1 MLSVLIL
8 IRNASRH
15 LEALTEALSFDVKSI
30 LSCYFQL
37 WRGNHPGSNID
48 CMSEVFPGEHFEKA
62 RDVEKESKENG

>member
-8 IRNASRH
+8 IRNSSRH
-15 LEALTEALSFDVKSI
+15 LEALTEALSFGSFDVKSI

-48 CMSEVFPGEHFEKA
+48 CMSEVFPEKHFEKA
-62 RDVEKESKENG
+62 RDVEKE